1 MVANCPSWMHYC
13 VDWKDWSPA
22 ILAIGMAAML
32 IALVFSVVL
41 LVLYRK
47 NTHKLVHMR
56 QHYKIFV
63 ALIICTALRVP
74 WWGMN
79 VVKYENHSPPDVAQQ
94 MINRICLLTLYLSQ
108 SFYVQ
113 TWLRVIIAL
122 RQYRGE
128 NGLKWLFIIMD
139 SVVSVLMGVEI
150 IYREFDKAPES
161 NKKIYKIGVYFI
173 ASCSLLTCVVYIVIG
188 SVLLFKLRTY
198 FRCNSK
204 TIMGFVII
212 SSLLSASALSRVI
225 CLFQDFIFGH
235 HIKNSNIFASFA
247 YLLPDSVPCICILV
261 MQTMTYVVE
270 YKKRQPLDNQNENEY
285 VY

>member
-56 QHYKIFV
+56 QHYKVFV

-150 IYREFDKAPES
+150 VYRGFDSGQDDSQIY
-161 NKKIYKIGVYFI
+161 NIGVEFL
-173 ASCSLLTCVVYIVIG
+173 ACCSLLTCVVYVAIG
-188 SVLLFKLRTY
+188 SSLLYKLRTY

-212 SSLLSASALSRVI
+212 SSLLSISALSRFI
-225 CLFQDFIFGH
+225 CLFQVIIFGK
-235 HIKNSNIFASFA
+235 HINSANIFASFC
-247 YLLPDSVPCICILV
+247 YLLPDMIPCFSILV
-261 MQTMTYVVE
+261 MQSMTYVAE
-270 YKKRQPLDNQNENEY
+270 YKKRMPLSNNSDDQY
-285 VY
+285 V

>member
-13 VDWKDWSPA
+13 EKGKDWSTA

-32 IALVFSVVL
+32 VALVFSVVL

-56 QHYKIFV
+56 QHYKIFI
-63 ALIICTALRVP
+63 ALIICTTLRVP

-79 VVKYENHSPPDVAQQ
+79 VVKYQEHSPPDVAQQ

-139 SVVSVLMGVEI
+139 SIVSILMIIETVYRAFDSGVRSQL
-150 IYREFDKAPES
+150 YR
-161 NKKIYKIGVYFI
+161 IGIDFL
-173 ASCSLLTCVVYIVIG
+173 ACCSLLTCFVYVIIG
-188 SVLLFKLRTY
+188 SSLLYKLRTY
-198 FRCNSK
+198 FRCGSK

-212 SSLLSASALSRVI
+212 SSLLSISALSRFI
-225 CLFQDFIFGH
+225 CLFQDIVFGK
-235 HIKNSNIFASFA
+235 HIESANIFVSFC
-247 YLLPDSVPCICILV
+247 YLLPDVIPCFSILV

-270 YKKRQPLDNQNENEY
+270 YKKRIPLNNNSDDQY
-285 VY
+285 V

>member
-139 SVVSVLMGVEI
+139 SVVSVLMVIETL
-150 IYREFDKAPES
+150 YRPFDKGDKS
-161 NKKIYKIGVYFI
+161 QSIFYRIGIDFL
-173 ASCSLLTCVVYIVIG
+173 ACCSLLTCVVFISIG
-188 SVLLFKLRTY
+188 SILQYKLRTY
-198 FRCNSK
+198 FRCGSK
-204 TIMGFVII
+204 TLMGFVII
-212 SSLLSASALSRVI
+212 SILLSLSALFRFI
-225 CLFQDFIFGH
+225 CLFQDLIFGH
-235 HIKNSNIFASFA
+235 HIKNSNLFASFC
-247 YLLPDSVPCICILV
+247 YLLPDIIPCFSILV
-261 MQTMTYVVE
+261 MQAITYLVE
-270 YKKRQPLDNQNENEY
+270 YRKRAPLNDNSNDSY
-285 VY
+285 V